1 MKENIP
7 FETPSTASLRMRFLV
22 WRNRV
27 LGSQR
32 FQRFAA
38 RNPLLRPVARR
49 RAAALFDLVAGF
61 TYTQTLLAV
70 VETGLLERLKDGPA
84 GLAALSAGSGL
95 SREATMRLLRAA
107 AAIDIV
113 ELAEGDW
120 WVLGR
125 HGAAL
130 QSNEGALAMIRHHRI
145 LYKDMADPVALLTAS
160 DRKGTQLAQFWQYA
174 AAGDGTEASQ
184 AMAAEYSGLMAASQN
199 AVAQEVLGA
208 FPFSKAHSLLDI
220 GGGTGAFLRIVS
232 SAHPQMKLG
241 LFDRPDVV
249 ALAREVYAGEAIAAT
264 PDFHSGD
271 FFTDSLPQGYDL
283 VSLVRILH
291 DHDDEPAQRLLG
303 NIHRTLEPGARLIIA
318 EPMADTPGAKGMGD
332 AYFGWYLWAMASG
345 RPRSAEEIRSML
357 RRAGFASSRKLAT
370 RQPVIASLIVATA

>member
-7 FETPSTASLRMRFLV
+7 FETPTTASLRMRLLA

-61 TYTQTLLAV
+61 TYTQTLFAV
-70 VETGLLERLKDGPA
+70 VETGLLDRLGNGPA
-84 GLAALSAGSGL
+84 QLAALAAGSGL
-95 SREATMRLLRAA
+95 PREATMRLLRAA

-113 ELAEGDW
+113 ELVEDDW
-120 WVLGR
+120 WILGR

-145 LYKDMADPVALLTAS
+145 LYKDLADPVSLLAAS

-174 AAGDGTEASQ
+174 AAGDGTESSQ
-184 AMAAEYSGLMAASQN
+184 AMAAEYSKLMAASQN
-199 AVAQEVLGA
+199 AVGQEVLAA
-208 FPFSKAHSLLDI
+208 FPFSRAHSLLDI

-232 SAHPQMKLG
+232 SAHPQLKLG

-249 ALAREVYAGEAIAAT
+249 ALAGDVYAGEANAVP

-303 NIHRTLEPGARLIIA
+303 NIHRALEPGARLIIA
-318 EPMADTPGAKGMGD
+318 EPMADTPGARGMGD

-357 RRAGFASSRKLAT
+357 RRAGFASSRKLTT
-370 RQPVIASLIVATA
+370 RQPVITSLIVATA